1 MRKVTGQPVRDAIRS
16 GHPSSGFTLIE
27 VMGALLILTV
37 GMVSATRLATAS
49 MERLDYVEHKSEA
62 VRIAGER
69 VDSLSAVSYA
79 TLTPRTWGDTIQRGA
94 DRWAMSH
101 TVTQW
106 STRVRR
112 LEVTAQLVGD
122 TLASGP
128 LRAYVADSW

>member
-1 MRKVTGQPVRDAIRS
+1 MRKVTGLPVRDAIRS
-16 GHPSSGFTLIE
+16 RHPSSGFTLIE

-62 VRIAGER
+62 VRVAGER
-69 VDSLSAVSYA
+69 IDSLSAVAYT
-79 TLTPRTWGDTIQRGA
+79 TLAPRTWADTIQRGTE
-94 DRWAMSH
+94 RWAMTH

-112 LEVTAQLVGD
+112 LEVTSRLVGD
-122 TLASGP
+122 TLSSGP
-128 LRAYVADSW
+128 LRAYVADTW